1 MHFWDVAYTKDVE
14 APGLRE
20 RLIALGGKNRK
31 AVPGIKQAEAMSRAR
46 ISAAHKVVMDLA
58 CVHLEEY
65 YRLCRMENEQL
76 DFDGLD
82 AIALLARLVVN
93 NYVAAYLWEYA
104 NLIEQS
110 GGNLMWPVYQLLP
123 NAGETT
129 VKRKPNGN
137 APSFEAQDFL

>member
-31 AVPGIKQAEAMSRAR
+31 AVPGIKQAEAMAKAR
-46 ISAAHKVVMDLA
+46 ISEAHTVVMGLA
-58 CVHLEEY
+58 CVHLDEY
-65 YRLCRMENEQL
+65 YRLCRMEHEQL
-76 DFDGLD
+76 DVDGLD

-104 NLIEQS
+104 NLIEQNH
-110 GGNLMWPVYQLLP
+110 GYLMWPVYQLLP
-123 NAGETT
+123 KDGEK
-129 VKRKPNGN
+129 VAKKRQNGN
-137 APSFEAQDFL
+137 APSFQAQDFL